1 MKWLIT
7 AILLILPVHAFS
19 VETPRLGVS
28 TVLSNAEGMG
38 EGNMIKVWEKDPFA
52 PPSVHTAVESA
63 GREAA
68 PDLSLSTILFS
79 DERSTA
85 VINGKMFHIGDDI
98 SGQKILDIKRTYVI
112 VGNEKKSYRLELRK

>member
-7 AILLILPVHAFS
+7 AILLILPVNAFS
-19 VETPRLGVS
+19 V
-28 TVLSNAEGMG
+28 EGMG
-38 EGNMIKVWEKDPFA
+38 EGNTIRVWEKDPFA
-52 PPSVHTAVESA
+52 PPSALA
-63 GREAA
+63 GIEVTDREAA

-85 VINGKMFHIGDDI
+85 VINGKIFHIGDDI